1 MSLPHL
7 SHPKYR
13 RDIDGLRAIAVLSVV
28 AYHASPSWMHGG
40 FIGVDIFFVIS
51 GFLIST
57 IIFENLDK
65 GTFSFIQFYLR
76 RIKRIF
82 PALTLVLFS
91 CFAIGWLILLA
102 DEYQQLGKHIAGGA
116 SFVSNFVLW
125 KESGYFD
132 NAADTKPLLHLWSLG
147 VEEQFYIVWPL
158 VLWLAYRGRFNLLT
172 TGILVASMSFYLSTH
187 QIKTDAV
194 ADFYS
199 PQNRFWELMFGS
211 ILAWLKIYQ
220 PSISVVNARKL
231 DEWLGRII
239 FRDREINDGSLLAS
253 AISFLGLL
261 LLAYGFWRINKDI
274 GFPGKWALVPVLGA
288 VLIIFAGP
296 KAWVNRVILSNK
308 AVVWF
313 GLISFPL
320 YLWHWPLLSFA
331 RIFVGE
337 LPSRTVRFSAVF
349 ISIFLAWLTYRL
361 VERPIRLG
369 KHEKTKVAALS
380 ILMVAIGYVGYNV
393 YSREGLPF
401 RFVARHSNDAKTAS
415 LGQGRELVNDECSIP
430 VPNKYYLPFCH
441 SNKKKP
447 LRYIVWGDSKADAL
461 FWGLA
466 RNDDKYG
473 WVIAARPSCAPIF
486 GVERTS
492 SYRND
497 DPSECVKANRF
508 AMDSILANN
517 DLKTV
522 VLVTAKRILT
532 DATYTD
538 RSHEAHSSQKS
549 SYVGLSNSIG
559 RLESGGKNVVLVIDN
574 PTLANSKDCM
584 SRVTSISILNQSM
597 TRKNNAECSITYEEY
612 LLRTKDYRDEI
623 SEIAR
628 AHPKLIVYDA
638 SHLYCDIENNICPVA
653 MNGRFLYSYFDHI
666 SDYANGMVAQE
677 LIDVIKRSDQDRA
690 PQASTQ

>member
-40 FIGVDIFFVIS
+40 FIGVDVFFVIS

-65 GTFSFIQFYLR
+65 GTFSFIEFYLR

-82 PALTLVLFS
+82 PALTFILLS
-91 CFAIGWLILLA
+91 CFAIGWFILLA

-158 VLWLAYRGRFNLLT
+158 LLWLAYKGKFNLLSL
-172 TGILVASMSFYLSTH
+172 GVLVASISFYLGVH
-187 QIKTDAV
+187 QVETDAV

-199 PQNRFWELMFGS
+199 PQTRFWELMFGS
-211 ILAWLKIYQ
+211 ILAWLKIYR
-220 PSISVVNARKL
+220 PSFSAGNAKKL
-231 DEWLGRII
+231 DELLGRII
-239 FRDREINDGSLLAS
+239 FRDGEVNDGKVLAS
-253 AISFLGLL
+253 VVSFSGLI

-308 AVVWF
+308 VVVWF

-331 RIFVGE
+331 RIFEGE
-337 LPSRTVRFSAVF
+337 LPSRSVRFSAVLL
-349 ISIFLAWLTYRL
+349 SIFLAWLTYRL
-361 VERPIRLG
+361 IERPIRLG
-369 KHEKTKVAALS
+369 KHEKAKVAVLS
-380 ILMVAIGYVGYNV
+380 ILMVAIGYIGYNA
-393 YSREGLPF
+393 YSRDGLPF

-415 LGQGRELVNDECSIP
+415 LGQGRDLVNDECSIP

-441 SNKKKP
+441 SNTKKP

-486 GVERTS
+486 GVERSS
-492 SYRND
+492 SYGND
-497 DPSECVKANRF
+497 DPSECVKANKF

-517 DLKTV
+517 ELKTV
-522 VLVTAKRILT
+522 VLVTGKRILT
-532 DATYTD
+532 DATYVD
-538 RSHEAHSSQKS
+538 GSHEAQSSPKS
-549 SYVGLSNSIG
+549 SYAGLSNSIG
-559 RLESGGKNVVLVIDN
+559 KLESGGRNVVLVIDN

-584 SRVTSISILNQSM
+584 SRVTAISSLNQSSAH
-597 TRKNNAECSITYEEY
+597 KNNAECSISYEEH
-612 LLRTKDYRDEI
+612 LRRTKDYRDAI
-623 SEIAR
+623 FEIAKT
-628 AHPKLIVYDA
+628 HPKLIVYDP
-638 SHLYCDIENNICPVA
+638 SHLYCDIKNNICPVA
-653 MNGRFLYSYFDHI
+653 LNGRFLYSYFDHI
-666 SDYANGMVAQE
+666 SDYANSMVAKE
-677 LIDVIKRSDQDRA
+677 LVEIIKKSDQERTS
-690 PQASTQ
+690 QATTQ